1 VAGRKFG
8 WRQPA
13 GVVALGCIA
22 VGLVPAV
29 LTLTDGS
36 WFTPRTTLVDA
47 VDAQLPT
54 DPETGDYRVLYLG
67 DPRLL
72 PVPVEDLGDGVS
84 IAEVDDGALDLRDRW
99 TAPEQDADAALADV
113 IDQIRSSSTLRGG
126 RLLAPFGVR
135 FIVVPFVD
143 GANSTAS
150 EPLPVPAGL
159 LDALGT
165 QLDIAL
171 RYSPPNLAV
180 FENRAAIPTTARLD
194 GELADASRRRSPD
207 ELVAVDTSGAEP
219 TMIGVDES
227 RRAEASVEPGV
238 LHLGVPLDE
247 AWELD
252 VNGAEVAGRTGFGV
266 TTAYDVTSD
275 GSAELQYRSPAS
287 RGTWLIVL
295 GALWIVALVAAS
307 RVRVP
312 ARLRPSRPAGETLID
327 LDSEARTTGTTG
339 AETWVDE
346 LLSDEEAATVRRE
359 GTRP

>member
-1 VAGRKFG
+1 
-8 WRQPA
+8 
-13 GVVALGCIA
+13 
-22 VGLVPAV
+22 
-29 LTLTDGS
+29 
-36 WFTPRTTLVDA
+36 
-47 VDAQLPT
+47 
-54 DPETGDYRVLYLG
+54 
-67 DPRLL
+67 
-72 PVPVEDLGDGVS
+72 
-84 IAEVDDGALDLRDRW
+84 
-99 TAPEQDADAALADV
+99 
-113 IDQIRSSSTLRGG
+113 
-126 RLLAPFGVR
+126 
-135 FIVVPFVD
+135 
-143 GANSTAS
+143 
-150 EPLPVPAGL
+150 
-159 LDALGT
+159 
-165 QLDIAL
+165 
-171 RYSPPNLAV
+171 
-180 FENRAAIPTTARLD
+180 
-194 GELADASRRRSPD
+194 
-207 ELVAVDTSGAEP
+207 
-219 TMIGVDES
+219 MIGVDES